1 MNNITFAEFRDDLY
15 EAAYLYRN
23 YLNGNYLNGSNDDE
37 SLCY

>member
-1 MNNITFAEFRDDLY
+1 MDNNITFAEFRDDLS

-23 YLNGNYLNGSNDDE
+23 YLNGLNDDE

>member
-1 MNNITFAEFRDDLY
+1 MNNNITFAEFRDDLY

-23 YLNGNYLNGSNDDE
+23 YLNDDE

>member
-1 MNNITFAEFRDDLY
+1 MDSITFAEFRDDLY

-23 YLNGNYLNGSNDDE
+23 YLNGLNDDE

>member
-1 MNNITFAEFRDDLY
+1 MDNNITFAEFRDDLY

-23 YLNGNYLNGSNDDE
+23 YLNGLNDDE

>member
-1 MNNITFAEFRDDLY
+1 MNNITFAEFRTELY

-23 YLNGNYLNGSNDDE
+23 YLNGFSDDE

>member
-23 YLNGNYLNGSNDDE
+23 YLNGSNDDK